1 MQAMWSNPHQDRQD
15 CLATGVRASYR
26 DLRVDRFRRG
36 QETSFGV
43 LGLGPPQKP
52 VSALLDDVGC
62 LLYNCANQTLDL
74 ARGCVRARGTEHST
88 RVYTM

>member
-1 MQAMWSNPHQDRQD
+1 MQTMWSNPHQDCQD

-26 DLRVDRFRRG
+26 DLRVDRYRRG

-52 VSALLDDVGC
+52 LCSSRRRR
-62 LLYNCANQTLDL
+62 LYNCANQTLDL
-74 ARGCVRARGTEHST
+74 ARGCVRSRGMEHST
-88 RVYTM
+88 RMYNSS